1 MIEPLGCWG
10 RLRECGLFFMK
21 TLHRFPNKASY
32 IKVNFSKHYFD
43 EKLLVF
49 LHLTAQKSRQI
60 SVKYLPAAV

>member
-1 MIEPLGCWG
+1 
-10 RLRECGLFFMK
+10 MK
-21 TLHRFPNKASY
+21 TLHHFPNKAFY

-49 LHLTAQKSRQI
+49 LHLTAQKSQQI